1 MDAIYRVNDLTYAY
15 PGSDRRVL
23 DGASLTLGRGE
34 VLSILGPNGAGK
46 STLLNCMAGLL
57 RPTAG
62 KIELCGKPIASMRQR
77 EIARQVAYVQQNHI
91 PSFSYSVF
99 EFVLMGR
106 APKVGFFG
114 RPGEKDREAV
124 WRVLSELGI
133 AQLAN
138 QPYTEISGGE
148 RQQCTIARAM
158 VQEPQAILF
167 DEPTAYLDFGNQARI
182 LKVIRRMAEEGYSV
196 VMTTHNPDHVIL
208 LGGRA
213 AIVDHQG
220 QITCGSVEEV
230 VTESRLREVYETD
243 LKIIQVEE
251 LHRKA
256 CLHEGLDDS

>member
-1 MDAIYRVNDLTYAY
+1 MDVIYEVRNLSYSY
-15 PGSDRRVL
+15 PGSQRQVL
-23 DGASLTLGRGE
+23 SGANLTLGRGE

-57 RPTAG
+57 HPTAG
-62 KIELCGKPIASMRQR
+62 DIELCGKSIHAMKQR
-77 EIARQVAYVQQNHI
+77 EIARQVAYVQQNHV

-114 RPGEKDREAV
+114 RPGNRDREAV

-133 AQLAN
+133 EHLAN

-158 VQEPQAILF
+158 AQEPQAILF

-182 LKVIRRMAEEGYSV
+182 LEAIRRMAGEGYSV

-213 AIVDHQG
+213 AIVDRKG
-220 QITCGSVEEV
+220 GLVCGSVEEV
-230 VTESRLREVYETD
+230 VTQDRLREVYETD
-243 LKIIQVEE
+243 LRIVRVEE
-251 LHRKA
+251 LHRRA
-256 CLHEGLDDS
+256 CLHGELRA